1 MPQALGKPPVAVM
14 LLQVAAGAEEVI
26 QSIRVVDQL
35 QDALADTV
43 SESTPNPAA
52 GPILSKLAAATPRI
66 AMWATPKWDLRKA
79 VFQQP
84 MRPACRARMYVVPC
98 DASQLH

>member
-1 MPQALGKPPVAVM
+1 MPQALAKPAVAVM

-66 AMWATPKWDLRKA
+66 AMWATPKRDLRKA

-84 MRPACRARMYVVPC
+84 MRPACMYVVPC
-98 DASQLH
+98 NASQLH

>member
-1 MPQALGKPPVAVM
+1 MPQALAKPPVAVM

-66 AMWATPKWDLRKA
+66 ATSPRWATPKWDLRKA

-84 MRPACRARMYVVPC
+84 IRPACMYVVPC
-98 DASQLH
+98 NASQLH